1 MIRSESFLC
10 ICRANCIDH
19 QQALRPLRRHNSATV
34 AARLLDAIEVF
45 TVFWGQVWQKSPNSD
60 LANQINQFFS
70 FVVSSA
76 LIDQLAEYSVPGQT
90 IVHGSFIGTV
100 NIAATWWKAGS
111 CSRPAAD
118 P

>member
-10 ICRANCIDH
+10 TCRANCIDH

-34 AARLLDAIEVF
+34 TARCCIRF
-45 TVFWGQVWQKSPNSD
+45 R
-60 LANQINQFFS
+60 

-100 NIAATWWKAGS
+100 TITEPSLMMPGIIISFFFSK
-111 CSRPAAD
+111 
-118 P
+118 

>member
-1 MIRSESFLC
+1 M
-10 ICRANCIDH
+10 
-19 QQALRPLRRHNSATV
+19 
-34 AARLLDAIEVF
+34 F

-76 LIDQLAEYSVPGQT
+76 LIDHLAEYSVPGQT

-100 NIAATWWKAGS
+100 TITEPTLSHSITDAAIQKTLQQEIKLSGS
-111 CSRPAAD
+111 GVPL
-118 P
+118 PGHL